1 MSGNTFSKSVAPYD
15 ASGPSSQ
22 ELPTQHQQT
31 PTAITPR
38 ALSGTVVLDTAH
50 NETIQNPRDN
60 ATVVHEQSQN
70 DQGYQARHVAQ
81 RFNLTRGSTYS
92 SEIVLHQGTVEYGPA
107 PAMPGSRHNE
117 GLAAKRRERQTSEL
131 FPMAHD
137 TYPPTASLAFITED
151 PSQPPVRLHSTR
163 TKRTDKPDD
172 AFRKLGIKEM
182 GNTCRYCFVKKKVC
196 DAEAQ
201 CHRCVTDGKV
211 CLRGIEQ
218 LWLWKPISQGLL
230 QRGSRKVAL
239 RDARRATFVQSDAA
253 LPTLSYWNQ
262 LDPAEDST
270 LMFYLTSAPTEPA
283 MTSRLPAQIS
293 ELAAILEAPPK
304 ALLQQLDL
312 FLSEQIA
319 DPIMTSITGQVDTK
333 HQALLA
339 RARESF
345 RICSFI
351 AAFQDVNYHIASR
364 DLTSPRHASLLLF
377 KFCARALLYKTE
389 DFLTELRSILRSAGE
404 QKQAVRTAIGFYCQI
419 ALSLKWSQPIPNIS
433 NVVLQDLSSSAD
445 GVLSSIISL
454 DRDHFPTEGNLLDFV
469 HRHIPTIMKLEH
481 LHLSHE
487 LVATDG
493 GAITSGYARAIDSFE
508 KGYTIV
514 NHQMFTSN
522 EDFRSNLRP
531 STVSQ
536 DRWWEDEWD
545 ELDTRNQHDVSIS
558 ECDFAT
564 AGIAAAPSPRSE
576 RTISQQSLDRTVVAP
591 ASVTSATV
599 CAPPLD
605 GPIDAYDADQPQL
618 TLEDD
623 SRSRHLMYTNI
634 GMANE
639 LKRTLSPVL
648 PGSSR
653 GSPSRKRTQHDF
665 AQEILYPPP
674 TRGPANY

>member
-15 ASGPSSQ
+15 ASGPSFP
-22 ELPTQHQQT
+22 ELPTQHQPT

-38 ALSGTVVLDTAH
+38 ALSDIVVLDTAH
-50 NETIQNPRDN
+50 HETIQNPEDN
-60 ATVVHEQSQN
+60 ATVVHEQPQD
-70 DQGYQARHVAQ
+70 DQSYSARHVAQ
-81 RFNLTRGSTYS
+81 RSNLTRGSTYT
-92 SEIVLHQGTVEYGPA
+92 SEIVLHQGTSENGPA
-107 PAMPGSRHNE
+107 PAMRGSRQNE
-117 GLAAKRRERQTSEL
+117 GLAAKRRERQTSAL
-131 FPMAHD
+131 PPIAHD
-137 TYPPTASLAFITED
+137 TYPSTATLAFITED

-163 TKRTDKPDD
+163 TKRADKPDD
-172 AFRKLGIKEM
+172 ALRKLRIKEM
-182 GNTCRYCFVKKKVC
+182 GDTCRYCFVKKKVC
-196 DAEAQ
+196 DAEVQ

-239 RDARRATFVQSDAA
+239 QDARRATFVKSDAA

-262 LDPAEDST
+262 LDPAGDNT
-270 LMFYLTSAPTEPA
+270 LMLYLTSAPTKPA
-283 MTSRLPAQIS
+283 MTSCLSAPIS
-293 ELAAILEAPPK
+293 SLAAILEAPSK
-304 ALLQQLDL
+304 AILQQLDL
-312 FLSEQIA
+312 FLSAQIA
-319 DPIMTSITGQVDTK
+319 DPIMTSITGQVDPK
-333 HQALLA
+333 LQALLA
-339 RARESF
+339 RAKESF

-351 AAFQDVNYHIASR
+351 AAFQDLNYHIASR
-364 DLTSPRHASLLLF
+364 DLTYPRHASLWLF

-389 DFLTELRSILRSAGE
+389 GFLAELRSILRSAGE
-404 QKQAVRTAIGFYCQI
+404 QKQAVRTAIGFYCQV

-454 DRDHFPTEGNLLDFV
+454 DRDLFQKGNLLDFV
-469 HRHIPTIMKLEH
+469 YRHIPTIPKLEH

-487 LVATDG
+487 LVAPDG

-508 KGYTIV
+508 KGYTIE
-514 NHQMFTSN
+514 NHKMFTSN

-536 DRWWEDEWD
+536 DRDWEHRWD
-545 ELDTRNQHDVSIS
+545 EFDTRDQHNVSIY
-558 ECDFAT
+558 EYDFAA
-564 AGIAAAPSPRSE
+564 AGIATAPNPRSE
-576 RTISQQSLDRTVVAP
+576 RTMSQQSLDRTIVAS
-591 ASVTSATV
+591 ASITSATV
-599 CAPPLD
+599 CAPQLD
-605 GPIDAYDADQPQL
+605 GPIGAYDADQPQL

-639 LKRTLSPVL
+639 LKRTHSPVF

-665 AQEILYPPP
+665 TQEILSPPP
-674 TRGPANY
+674 TRGPASY